1 MTERPNILWVFADQM
16 RGMAMNCAGDP
27 NVHTPNLDRMAE
39 DGVRFTQACSTFPV
53 CVPFRF
59 SLYTGQ
65 RASTRWVPG
74 IDYRMSPAERTIAHE
89 LNDAGYQTAHVG
101 KWHLRGG
108 YGPDPIKAW
117 GGLIPIPR
125 FNQGGFQRW
134 KGGQSFE
141 IEDPYYFAEDDPKP
155 RQLSGYHT
163 DAFFSLAMDEI
174 SEMAENEAPWFM
186 SLSVSPPH
194 PPYLGPD
201 FSEERRLREIAHRE
215 NVNIEAYTSF
225 YTGMMTMEPACW
237 EDDANIAFQRMM
249 TEYYLMIENLDMNIG
264 RLLSWLEGEGLAE
277 DTIILFFSD
286 HGDMLAS
293 HGLHGKWTFFE
304 ESVNI
309 PLIVHIPETMR
320 ASGFE
325 AGRVIHQPT
334 CTEDFF
340 PTTLEF
346 AGLPIDPDLPGTSFA
361 SWCQGKEP
369 DRNGVILEFIEAGR
383 STNFSPYRAYKDS
396 RYKYVVNQEG
406 PYCLFDRENDEYEMN
421 NVLNDPEYVPVRQRM
436 HAVLMDHLIK
446 SEDSFY
452 YLFCQT
458 PEIPDA

>member
-16 RGMAMNCAGDP
+16 RGMAMGCAGDP
-27 NVHTPNLDRMAE
+27 NVSTPNLDRMAE

-89 LNDAGYQTAHVG
+89 LNDVGYQTAHVG

-125 FNQGGFQRW
+125 FNQGSFQRW

-141 IEDPYYFAEDDPKP
+141 IKDPYYFAEDDPKP

-163 DAFFSLAMDEI
+163 DAFFSLARDEI
-174 SEMAENEAPWFM
+174 AEMAEKEDPWFM

-201 FSEERRLREIAHRE
+201 FSQECRLRDIRHRD
-215 NVNIEAYTSF
+215 NVDIERYTSF
-225 YTGMMTMEPACW
+225 YTGMMVKEPACW
-237 EDDANIAFQRMM
+237 EDDPNIGFQRMM
-249 TEYYLMIENLDMNIG
+249 TEYYLMIENLDMNVG
-264 RLLSWLEGEGLAE
+264 RLLGWLEAEGLAE
-277 DTIILFFSD
+277 DTIVLFFSD

-293 HGLHGKWTFFE
+293 HGMHGKWTYLE
-304 ESVNI
+304 ESINI
-309 PLIVHIPETMR
+309 PLLVRIPEKRRKT
-320 ASGFE
+320 GFTP
-325 AGRVIHQPT
+325 GRVIDCPT

-346 AGLPIDPDLPGTSFA
+346 AGLPVDPDLPGTSLEP
-361 SWCQGKEP
+361 WCQGEAP
-369 DRNGVILEFIEAGR
+369 DRDGVVLEYIEAGR
-383 STNFSPYRAYKDS
+383 STSFSPYRAYKTTTH
-396 RYKYVVNQEG
+396 KYVVNQEG
-406 PYCLFDRENDEYEMN
+406 PHCLYNLEQDPYEMTN
-421 NVLNDPEYVPVRQRM
+421 LLDDPESVGVQQQM
-436 HAVLMDHLIK
+436 HRTLMHHLIDT
-446 SEDSFY
+446 EDSFY
-452 YLFCQT
+452 YLFCK
-458 PEIPDA
+458 DA